1 MDLQQSEQQAHSEKP
16 TKLSWTLSERRTSSG
31 FSAWLGKVGRS
42 HVLIWAALVVLFT
55 AFPLVLISNCTI
67 SDADIWWHMRA
78 GEWILQHHQFLR
90 TDPFSATTL
99 GAQWVDYSWLF
110 EVVAN
115 VAISTFDLSAIIWF
129 QIAIYLAVTAAL
141 LWFVRGGTSNSWRSL
156 GLTALGMLAL
166 MEMFSPRP
174 GAFTV
179 LFFVLEFHLLLQAER
194 TGNNKILWALPPL
207 FVVWANIHIEFV
219 DGLFLLGVFCM
230 EAQARE
236 TVRFIS
242 ERNRGLPVG
251 CLWSALAASVVATL
265 INPYGIGLYA
275 TVFHYAHDAKVYDAV
290 AELRAMPFRR
300 PEEWAVLML
309 LMLGCFTLG
318 RAKFLRPAWLLL
330 LPWAAWMSFRSQREM
345 WLVPVVAL
353 AVITER
359 KTSEFV
365 ESRHERWQLRIAVA
379 LGIVAVLSCGAG
391 YWRLNARHL
400 LLSVV
405 RTYPA
410 GAVRYIHEHH
420 LQGPILNEFSWGG
433 FLIYALPEIPVS
445 MDGRTNVHS
454 QDQILQSVALF
465 KGEPGWD
472 LYPGL
477 RDANLIICDHWWPLS
492 SLLRKKSEYRV
503 VYEDPVSVLFQKVPK
518 NN

>member
-1 MDLQQSEQQAHSEKP
+1 MGQEAQTEKP
-16 TKLSWTLSERRTSSG
+16 RELSWALKPRKISRGITP
-31 FSAWLGKVGRS
+31 WLRQLGRS
-42 HVLIWAALVVLFT
+42 HLLIWAALVVLFT
-55 AFPLVLISNCTI
+55 AFPVVLIRNCSI

-90 TDPFSATTL
+90 ADPFSATTL
-99 GAQWVDYSWLF
+99 GARWVDYSWLF

-115 VAISTFDLSAIIWF
+115 VAISTFDLSAIVWF
-129 QIAIYLAVTAAL
+129 QITIYLAVTAAL
-141 LWFVRGGTSNSWRSL
+141 LWFVRGGTSNSWRVL

-179 LFFVLEFHLLLQAER
+179 FFFILEFHLLLQAER
-194 TGNNKILWALPPL
+194 TGNTKLLWALPPIFL
-207 FVVWANIHIEFV
+207 VWANIHIEFV
-219 DGLFLLGVFCM
+219 DGLFLLGVFSV
-230 EAQARE
+230 EGLARK
-236 TVRFIS
+236 TVAVDN
-242 ERNRGLPVG
+242 ERDRSLPMRL
-251 CLWSALAASVVATL
+251 LWSVLATSVAATL
-265 INPYGIGLYA
+265 INPYGTGLYA
-275 TVFHYAHDAKVYDAV
+275 TVFHYAHDAKVYDVV
-290 AELRAMPFRR
+290 AELRAMPFRS
-300 PEEWAVLML
+300 PEEWAVLVL
-309 LMLGCFTLG
+309 LMLGCFRLG
-318 RAKFLRPAWLLL
+318 RSKFVRPAWLLL

-353 AVITER
+353 AVISECQTSKFLER
-359 KTSEFV
+359 
-365 ESRHERWQLRIAVA
+365 RHERWQLRIAVA
-379 LGIVAVLSCGAG
+379 VGIVAVLSCAAG

-400 LLSVV
+400 LRSVV

-465 KGEPGWD
+465 KGEPGWAQ
-472 LYPGL
+472 YPGL

-492 SLLRKKSEYRV
+492 SLLRKGSEYRV
-503 VYEDPVSVLFQKVPK
+503 IYEDPVSVLFQRVPTK
-518 NN
+518 RN